1 MRSTCSSCLHPVGL
15 HATSSG
21 TFKHDAARQHE
32 WFKCPQLNRAWFQR
46 DIFLLALFASFLSL
60 WSSSVPEELKG
71 LLADKCIQTELDIL
85 SCCDSQEL
93 NKYWMHFTSRV
104 DIVSVENMIA
114 NVKCV
119 ESPFLGEIVHNCKKK
134 PFLSTVCSKQWK
146 WGIDCVLMK
155 FKVFSWSIGYHL

>member
-1 MRSTCSSCLHPVGL
+1 MLRLQARLSMMQHGSTSDLNVPNWTEHDFREIYFCWHCSCL
-15 HATSSG
+15 
-21 TFKHDAARQHE
+21 
-32 WFKCPQLNRAWFQR
+32 
-46 DIFLLALFASFLSL
+46 SFPF

-85 SCCDSQEL
+85 SCCESQEL

-104 DIVSVENMIA
+104 DTVSVENMSA

-119 ESPFLGEIVHNCKKK
+119 ETPFLREIVHNCKKKK

-146 WGIDCVLMK
+146 LGIDCVLMK
-155 FKVFSWSIGYHL
+155 FKVLSWSIGYHL